1 MMDLSYIMSNMK
13 TATVREVQHRLAA
26 ILDRVARGEEVT
38 VTRRGNAVA
47 RIVPARRAKRV
58 RWPDFAV
65 RMKRRF
71 PDGMM
76 PGPPV
81 SALIDADRKER
92 L

>member
-1 MMDLSYIMSNMK
+1 MP

-38 VTRRGNAVA
+38 VTRRGRAVA
-47 RIVPARRAKRV
+47 RIVPARRAKRP

-71 PDGMM
+71 PDGVI

-81 SALIDADRKER
+81 SALIHADREER